1 MHASLLFASCL
12 PFSPRFNST
21 RAIAFPGVQDGK
33 GASPEPC
40 SGSTAH
46 IPQFREEV
54 NVELNL
60 RSWIEILDTVVL
72 RHHSLALHP
81 RVFNPSVTNPPKEDT
96 WHHNRKCLPRAGGR
110 QLDPHNLWMTRTSPN
125 SPNKMFLTP
134 SSINQKSN
142 TRRP

>member
-1 MHASLLFASCL
+1 M
-12 PFSPRFNST
+12 
-21 RAIAFPGVQDGK
+21 AFPGVRDGK

-60 RSWIEILDTVVL
+60 RSWIEILDTAVL

-81 RVFNPSVTNPPKEDT
+81 RVSNPSVTNPPKEDT
-96 WHHNRKCLPRAGGR
+96 WHHTRKCLSCAGGR
-110 QLDPHNLWMTRTSPN
+110 QLDPHSFAQILVNDKDKPQLPKQNVFDTQVYQP
-125 SPNKMFLTP
+125 K
-134 SSINQKSN
+134 K
-142 TRRP
+142 